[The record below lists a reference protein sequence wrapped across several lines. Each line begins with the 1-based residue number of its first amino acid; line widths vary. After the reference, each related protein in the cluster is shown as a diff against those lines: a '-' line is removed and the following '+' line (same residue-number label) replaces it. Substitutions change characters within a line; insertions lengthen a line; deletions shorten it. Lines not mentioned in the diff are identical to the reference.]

1 MGFFDKYALQA
12 LKHNKDMEQKWEK
25 EINESIANS
34 IVYQESDKDK
44 FNNPDTVDT
53 EIIYQS
59 IGTPQAMVNAREQF
73 PDKKIAA
80 LSFAD
85 FKNPGGGY
93 LVGARAQEE
102 MLCHRSDLFQIISTF
117 HDFYTFNRTHLNKE
131 LYLDRAIYI
140 PNVIVKDIA
149 KVDIIS
155 CAAPNFRR
163 ALPKYNVPYKIACEV
178 LKTRMKFVKQIAEEQ
193 HVDVLILGAWGAGA
207 FGFRPQEVAELWN
220 ETFKEPTSIF
230 KVILQLFLSMIIM
243 QKKYLKKY

>member
-44 FNNPDTVDT
+44 FNNPDT

-102 MLCHRSDLFQIISTF
+102 MLF
-117 HDFYTFNRTHLNKE
+117 
-131 LYLDRAIYI
+131 
-140 PNVIVKDIA
+140 
-149 KVDIIS
+149 
-155 CAAPNFRR
+155 
-163 ALPKYNVPYKIACEV
+163 
-178 LKTRMKFVKQIAEEQ
+178 
-193 HVDVLILGAWGAGA
+193 IL
-207 FGFRPQEVAELWN
+207 E
-220 ETFKEPTSIF
+220 I
-230 KVILQLFLSMIIM
+230 LFLLVKIQFILLMTVCS
-243 QKKYLKKY
+243 QLEN

>member
-1 MGFFDKYALQA
+1 
-12 LKHNKDMEQKWEK
+12 MEQKWKK

-34 IVYQESDKDK
+34 TVYQESDKDK

-59 IGTPQAMVNAREQF
+59 IGTPQAMVETRKQF
-73 PDKKIAA
+73 PNKKIAA

-102 MLCHRSDLFQIISTF
+102 MLCHRSDLFQIISSF
-117 HDFYTFNRTHLNKE
+117 HDFYTFNRAHLNKE

-140 PNVIVKDIA
+140 PNVIVKDVA

-163 ALPKYNVPYKIACEV
+163 ANVSYKTACEV
-178 LKTRMKFVKQIAEEQ
+178 LKTRMQFVKQLAEDQ

-207 FGFRPQEVAELWN
+207 FGFRPQEVAELWR
-220 ETFKEPTSIF
+220 ETFEEPTSIS
-230 KVILQLFLSMIIM
+230 KVIFAVISKHDNNAEEIFEEV
-243 QKKYLKKY
+243 LKMEN